1 MNSVSEERVTDAGAT
16 APVKGEAAIDAV
28 QPLAAAALPD
38 AGPLD
43 GGEVIQVT
51 RGSQLLQTIVS
62 RIAAF
67 VLGKPLS
74 QVATGK
80 FWTSDGAA
88 INRQND
94 RVLVGAATVNS
105 GNPNGVGTQDWMEQ
119 LRAYST
125 SISQHTVIST
135 IGQIAIAAGSR
146 TSDSPTA
153 GSMGC
158 IGYEAIVN
166 NNNATQVQYA
176 WGSYLEARRQPNA
189 GTTTGLEIDTVN
201 LGTEVDLL
209 PYGLQPTGI
218 TPALWLASGAEV
230 SSNPSTAA
238 MVVLNNGATFKHG
251 IVMRSGALKG
261 DGSGPASAI
270 ALARNHQIE
279 WYDSGNGLTGFIRS
293 DAATHAQPCGILFSD
308 GTIRFTNAGGYP
320 IGAVINT
327 PSSVNF
333 PQMGSS
339 ATGQAVVFSANGS
352 DANVDVMIAPK
363 GAGVLSLSYG
373 ASTAAAPGSFNA
385 TRRIAVKVGTEVL
398 YISASA
404 TPW

>member
-1 MNSVSEERVTDAGAT
+1 MTSVSDKLVNDLGA
-16 APVKGEAAIDAV
+16 AEPVKGLDVVNAASS
-28 QPLAAAALPD
+28 PD
-38 AGPLD
+38 AGPLNGD
-43 GGEVIQVT
+43 EVVPVS
-51 RGSQLLQTIVS
+51 RGTQLLQTTVS

-74 QVATGK
+74 QATTGK
-80 FWTSDGAA
+80 FWARDGAS

-105 GNPNGVGTQDWMEQ
+105 GDPNGVGTQDWMEQ

-125 SISQHTVIST
+125 SISQHASIST
-135 IGQIAIAAGSR
+135 IGQIAVAAGSR
-146 TSDSPTA
+146 TSDSHTA

-166 NNNATQVQYA
+166 NDNTIQVQYA

-209 PYGLQPTGI
+209 PYGTQPTGI

-238 MVVLNNGATFKHG
+238 MVVLNNGATFRHG

-261 DGSGPASAI
+261 DDSGPASAI
-270 ALARNHQIE
+270 SLARNHQVE
-279 WYDSGNGLTGFIRS
+279 WYDGGNRLTGFIRS
-293 DAATHAQPCGILFSD
+293 DAATHAQPCGIVFSD
-308 GTIRFTNAGGYP
+308 GSIRFTNAGGYP
-320 IGAVINT
+320 IGAVINA
-327 PSSVNF
+327 PSSVNY
-333 PQMGSS
+333 PQMGAST
-339 ATGQAVVFSANGS
+339 AGQAVVFSANGS

-373 ASTAAAPGSFNA
+373 APAASAPSGFSA
-385 TRRIAVKVGTEVL
+385 TRRIAVKVGGEVL
-398 YISASA
+398 YIPASA